1 MEALPKVFVHRRDA
15 IKILLSVRWH
25 RNQPIENINFATIVD
40 TFLRQKIFYCDAQ
53 CKIVSIRARKTL
65 FFVIS
70 DRFNVD
76 IHLVDRQT

>member
-40 TFLRQKIFYCDAQ
+40 TFLR
-53 CKIVSIRARKTL
+53 
-65 FFVIS
+65 
-70 DRFNVD
+70 
-76 IHLVDRQT
+76 